1 MRPTLLY
8 IATLFVLACA
18 AFSSC
23 EQNDNQA
30 AEQIDTLKYQYSLDC
45 SRELMKYTDIEITY
59 AKGNGEIVIDTL
71 TIDNMSRLSTAV
83 REFDGNTYTLD
94 TTSIMSWIED
104 IDIDTIPARLYLKS
118 RYLIKPDIDIDND
131 KMVHIGSRMQI
142 QYIWDWDSTCN
153 FKINGSFRCIDCPIH
168 DVKGS
173 KLKTYLELVND
184 EPPTLDYILQR
195 KASNRTVGELVE
207 NN

>member
-1 MRPTLLY
+1 MKPTLLY
-8 IATLFVLACA
+8 IATIFVLACA

-30 AEQIDTLKYQYSLDC
+30 PEQIDSLKFQYDLSC

-71 TIDNMSRLSTAV
+71 TIDNMSSLSTFV

-131 KMVHIGSRMQI
+131 KMVHIGSRLQF
-142 QYIWDWDSTCN
+142 QCVSDWDSTRN
-153 FKINGSFRCIDCPIH
+153 FRFYDSYRCIVCPIH

-184 EPPTLDYILQR
+184 EPPTLDYTLQR
-195 KASNRTVGELVE
+195 KATNRTVGELVE
-207 NN
+207 NK